1 MRFFDRCRPGD
12 DQRHG
17 NNASYEMKKMAY
29 HRLLITLLVT
39 GLAACAQPASNQAT
53 TAPGPNTLNVADA
66 AIAGGDPAMAL
77 SVSQAVLQ
85 SDPNNLDALIHEGD
99 AYYALQR
106 CPDAIA
112 AYTLAL
118 NFDPKSS
125 AAETGLGRCEI
136 KTDPKAA
143 EVSLLRAIQ
152 DDPQNAAALNDLGI
166 ARDLQGNFAGAI
178 GPYQQALLADPGV
191 TAVEVN
197 LGLSLA
203 LSGNSAEALQY
214 LGPLAM
220 SPDATPKIRQN
231 YAAALVASGRDADA
245 RQVLNIDLPPDQV
258 KCVLAGFTAVIA
270 GAQQVIPSAE
280 PKAASIAPAVPVKTA
295 ALTPVVAVP
304 MAAMTSPAPPPA
316 TRIASSSQADVK
328 VQLGSLNSVAD
339 AQSGWSRM
347 Q

>member
-1 MRFFDRCRPGD
+1 
-12 DQRHG
+12 
-17 NNASYEMKKMAY
+17 MKKMAY
-29 HRLLITLLVT
+29 HRLLITVLMS
-39 GLAACAQPASNQAT
+39 GLTACAQPGPNQAT

-77 SVSQAVLQ
+77 SVSQSVLQ
-85 SDPNNLDALIHEGD
+85 SDPNNLDALIHEAD

-118 NFDPKSS
+118 KFEPKSS
-125 AAETGLGRCEI
+125 EAETGLGRCEI

-143 EVSLLRAIQ
+143 EVSLMRAVQ
-152 DDPQNAAALNDLGI
+152 DDRQNAAALNDLGI
-166 ARDLQGNFAGAI
+166 ARDLQGNFAGAADS
-178 GPYQQALLADPGV
+178 YHQALLADPGL

-197 LGLSLA
+197 FGLSLA
-203 LSGNSAEALQY
+203 LSGNGAEALQY

-245 RQVLNIDLPPDQV
+245 RQVLSIDLPPDQV
-258 KCVLAGFTAVIA
+258 NTVLAGFTAVIA
-270 GAQQVIPSAE
+270 DAQPVMTPTE
-280 PKAASIAPAVPVKTA
+280 PKTAFIAPVVPMRAA
-295 ALTPVVAVP
+295 ALTPGVAVP
-304 MAAMTSPAPPPA
+304 LAAMSNPVPPA
-316 TRIASSSQADVK
+316 ATRMVSSSQDDVK
-328 VQLGSLNSVAD
+328 AQLGSLNSAAD
-339 AQSGWSRM
+339 AQSPWSRM

>member
-1 MRFFDRCRPGD
+1 
-12 DQRHG
+12 
-17 NNASYEMKKMAY
+17 MKKMAY
-29 HRLLITLLVT
+29 HRLLIILLVS
-39 GLAACAQPASNQAT
+39 GMASCAQPGLNQAT

-118 NFDPKSS
+118 NFDPNSS
-125 AAETGLGRCEI
+125 EAETGLGRCEI

-143 EVSLLRAIQ
+143 ELALMRAIR

-178 GPYQQALLADPGV
+178 GPYQQALLASPGL

-203 LSGNSAEALQY
+203 LSGNGAEALQY

-258 KCVLAGFTAVIA
+258 NRVLAGFTAVIA
-270 GAQQVIPSAE
+270 NAQPVMPPAE
-280 PKAASIAPAVPVKTA
+280 PKTAFIAPAVPERTA
-295 ALTPVVAVP
+295 ALTPVAAIP
-304 MAAMTSPAPPPA
+304 MAAINIPPPPPA
-316 TRIASSSQADVK
+316 TRIASSSAEDVK
-328 VQLGSLNSVAD
+328 VPLRSLNSAAD
-339 AQSGWSRM
+339 TQSAWSRM